1 MKRNTLI
8 IPAAAITIKMIMS
21 KLIAVCVC
29 VLAFSQEPAHPV
41 DEVGDV
47 LLYPDKLLQSWTELP
62 RICIPI
68 EITIATTM
76 NATTTVMIE
85 WPPPSIDMLLSF
97 LLINKQLSM
106 TNS

>member
-1 MKRNTLI
+1 MKRNTLMM
-8 IPAAAITIKMIMS
+8 PAAAITIKMIMS

-29 VLAFSQEPAHPV
+29 VLAFSQLPAHPV
-41 DEVGDV
+41 DDAGVV
-47 LLYPDKLLQSWTELP
+47 LLYPDKLEQSCTELP

-85 WPPPSIDMLLSF
+85 WPPPSIDILLSF
-97 LLINKQLSM
+97 LVTNKQPS
-106 TNS
+106 NN